1 MKKKLIILCIA
12 VGLSFALAPPTF
24 AAPTVIN
31 LDPASLGDGLY
42 TAASPG
48 IFSTPFGNIKF
59 VGRIEDRQD
68 TDLPGGK
75 VFNVQHALFPID
87 PDPRNASLVFEFFN
101 PENIVTEVTFKYG
114 GNADSIVV
122 TAWDSSLNE
131 LDKLEAGTGNLA
143 DVGPVTLSGN
153 GISIYAL
160 TWYDPVNGGPVAYD
174 VAELMDVSLSVIP
187 APGAILLGSIGVGFV
202 GWLRRRKTL

>member
-12 VGLSFALAPPTF
+12 VGLSLALAPPTF

-31 LDPASLGDGLY
+31 LDPALLGDGLY

-68 TDLPGGK
+68 TDLPSGK
-75 VFNVQHALFPID
+75 VFNVQHQYD
-87 PDPRNASLVFEFFN
+87 PDPRNASLVFDFFN

-114 GNADSIVV
+114 GNAESIVV

-131 LDKLEAGTGNLA
+131 LDKLTADTGGG
-143 DVGPVTLSGN
+143 DYVGPVTLSGD
-153 GISIYAL
+153 GISIYAI
-160 TWYDPVNGGPVAYD
+160 TWYDPAGTGPVAYD
-174 VAELMDVSLSVIP
+174 IAELMDVSISVIP

-202 GWLRRRKTL
+202 GWLRRRRTL